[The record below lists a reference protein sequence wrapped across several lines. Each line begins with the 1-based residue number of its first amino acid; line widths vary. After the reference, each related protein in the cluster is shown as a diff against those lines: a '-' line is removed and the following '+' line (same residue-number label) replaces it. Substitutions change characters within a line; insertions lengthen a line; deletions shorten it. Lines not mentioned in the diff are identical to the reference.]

1 MISLRLRA
9 RPLDG
14 ATRVAEGVSERE
26 AFRAERSGR
35 PVVVVGGTGMAVLV
49 ESTTA
54 ADGACEVAA
63 GPFCVADASIGDE
76 ALLSL
81 AKGPVVADGGACGT
95 ILSAPSEDWG
105 PSVTISEEGDSSASE
120 VAGVELALGARFL
133 AFSCIAKHRN
143 RCCSGSSM
151 TGGGG
156 RAEAAALLGANRAT
170 GLDGRSDPCSELR
183 AIALVGP
190 AKTDAFDATVTELL
204 TGKDCAARATEGVW
218 SSELFTRVPVS
229 LGESASLVAP
239 AFNAAEVRAT
249 GASSKTVADLAIG
262 LSASAAAA
270 AVVGLAVGAPEL
282 TRLSP
287 D

>member
-1 MISLRLRA
+1 
-9 RPLDG
+9 
-14 ATRVAEGVSERE
+14 
-26 AFRAERSGR
+26 
-35 PVVVVGGTGMAVLV
+35 MAVLV

-156 RAEAAALLGANRAT
+156 RAEA
-170 GLDGRSDPCSELR
+170 
-183 AIALVGP
+183 LVGP